1 MGHKLGRNG
10 VREDLYKRSI
20 FDSIWWNKM
29 ATRGNLSFWLTNF
42 QNLAY
47 LKLGSNALKLYR
59 VVNNNG
65 FSKLSTFRA
74 AQKAVVVIQSCHW
87 SHVGKLLFHKISTIL
102 FVAVPLIFIYIQV
115 SDSGSDE
122 PLVNISVI
130 MTCNLEQV
138 ILFCII
144 CITPWYDRSVTMLRT
159 EAC

>member
-74 AQKAVVVIQSCHW
+74 SQKAPVAAVAIQSCHW
-87 SHVGKLLFHKISTIL
+87 NHVGKLLFHKISTIL
-102 FVAVPLIFIYIQV
+102 FVAVPLIFICIQV
-115 SDSGSDE
+115 TDSCSQE
-122 PLVNISVI
+122 PLVFQSIG
-130 MTCNLEQV
+130 
-138 ILFCII
+138 
-144 CITPWYDRSVTMLRT
+144 
-159 EAC
+159 A